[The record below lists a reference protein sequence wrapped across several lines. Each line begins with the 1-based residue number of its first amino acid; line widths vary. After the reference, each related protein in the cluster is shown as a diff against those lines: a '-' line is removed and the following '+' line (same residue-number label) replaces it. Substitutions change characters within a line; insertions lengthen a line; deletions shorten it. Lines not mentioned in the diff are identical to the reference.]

1 MFYLLILTMVIKI
14 RDIMTSPVIT
24 MRKNAKVS
32 EAASAMCAHNIG
44 SLIVV
49 DREEKP
55 VGIITERDM
64 IRKVVV
70 TCKNPKAINVTQI
83 MSSPL
88 VTGNPDMDLE
98 NAAKLM
104 IKKEIKR
111 LPIVEEGRLAGI
123 ATFTD
128 LIRSQ
133 PQIVASLE
141 RSIGIDKLPRRFKKL
156 MRKRN
161 R

>member
-1 MFYLLILTMVIKI
+1 ML
-14 RDIMTSPVIT
+14 
-24 MRKNAKVS
+24 
-32 EAASAMCAHNIG
+32 
-44 SLIVV
+44 
-49 DREEKP
+49 
-55 VGIITERDM
+55 
-64 IRKVVV
+64 RKVVV
-70 TCKNPKAINVTQI
+70 TCKNPKSVDVTQI
-83 MSSPL
+83 MSNPL

-104 IKKEIKR
+104 IKTEIKR
-111 LPIVEEGRLAGI
+111 LPIVEGGRLAGI

-133 PQIVASLE
+133 PQIVTALE

-156 MRKRN
+156 MRKMN

>member
-64 IRKVVV
+64 IRKIVV

-133 PQIVASLE
+133 PQIVAILE

>member
-1 MFYLLILTMVIKI
+1 MVIRI

-24 MRKNAKVS
+24 IRKNAKVS

-44 SLIVV
+44 SLVVV

-55 VGIITERDM
+55 VGIVTERDM
-64 IRKVVV
+64 LRKVVV
-70 TCKNPKAINVTQI
+70 TCKNPKAVDVTQI

-104 IKKEIKR
+104 MKNEIKR

-133 PQIVASLE
+133 PQIVTAIE